1 MRNNHE
7 SNRSVNGQH
16 DRSIDFKG
24 IAAAALASAKSL
36 LHEWLPG
43 GRFEGREYVAL
54 NPTRN
59 DRALGSFKI
68 NWQTGEWS
76 DFADPNAKGGDLISL
91 FAYINRLDQDQAARQ
106 IAEKLG
112 ISPCKTNG
120 AAPRTRTIVM
130 PVPADAPA
138 PPATHPKLGRP
149 TKSWPYKDAAG
160 GVIGY
165 VLRFDRADGKE
176 FRPLTLW
183 RDSVS
188 GRLEWRW
195 ESWPTPRPLYG
206 LQELADWPFAP
217 VVVCEGEKA
226 T

>member
-1 MRNNHE
+1 MRNNHD
-7 SNRSVNGQH
+7 SNRSVNGQP
-16 DRSIDFKG
+16 DRCIDFKG
-24 IAAAALASAKSL
+24 IAADALASAKSL

-91 FAYINRLDQDQAARQ
+91 FAYINSLDQGQAARQ

-149 TKSWPYKDAAG
+149 TRSWSYPN
-160 GVIGY
+160 
-165 VLRFDRADGKE
+165 ADGKLIGCVL
-176 FRPLTLW
+176 RP
-183 RDSVS
+183 V
-188 GRLEWRW
+188 
-195 ESWPTPRPLYG
+195 
-206 LQELADWPFAP
+206 A
-217 VVVCEGEKA
+217 
-226 T
+226 